1 MFSFLKVSTENES
14 SDRSSRLKMILIIGG
29 ALLGIFLLL
38 FGSGTF
44 HTQDEPSDVDS
55 NDSNHE
61 QSLLDYQAYLEGRV
75 KSICESVS
83 GVGNVTA
90 IVTLDSGFES
100 VYAIETEEGNEQYV
114 VIGSGSS
121 ASALLLTESPPAIR
135 GIGVVCTGGN
145 SATVRRELTSLLSAA
160 FDIASN
166 RIYITGSS

>member
-1 MFSFLKVSTENES
+1 MFSFLKVNTENES
-14 SDRSSRLKMILIIGG
+14 GDRSSKLKLILILGG

-38 FGSGTF
+38 FGSGAF
-44 HTQDEPSDVDS
+44 HTKEEPNEEGA
-55 NDSNHE
+55 NDLSHE
-61 QSLLDYQAYLEGRV
+61 QTLLDYQTYLEGKV
-75 KSICESVS
+75 KSICESVN

-100 VYAIETEEGNEQYV
+100 VYAIEMNDGNEQYV

-121 ASALLLTESPPAIR
+121 ASALFLTESPPAVR

-160 FDIASN
+160 FHISSN
-166 RIYITGSS
+166 RIYITASD

>member
-1 MFSFLKVSTENES
+1 MFPFFKTNTEPES
-14 SDRSSRLKMILIIGG
+14 GDRSSKLKLILILGG

-38 FGSGTF
+38 FGSGAF
-44 HTQDEPSDVDS
+44 HTKQNTTETDA

-61 QSLLDYQAYLEGRV
+61 QALLDYQSYLEGKV
-75 KSICESVS
+75 KSICESVN

-100 VYAIETEEGNEQYV
+100 IYAIETSDGNEQYV
-114 VIGSGSS
+114 VLGSGSS
-121 ASALLLTESPPAIR
+121 ASALLLTESPPAVR

-160 FDIASN
+160 FHISSN
-166 RIYITGSS
+166 RIYITGSG